1 MKNFSLFFSVVLF
14 VLFACS
20 GHQQNAQPTPDKPV
34 NPVPVP
40 STFTGRLPCA
50 TCDGID
56 IVLNFRKDGL
66 YQLRKTS
73 IKGKSWDSV
82 AEMGRWKYDRVEN
95 LIVLGEQRGNL
106 KTLTLIDNDT
116 LRLLD
121 AEGKKISSTVNLEL
135 HKNSTFDPFPDPVR
149 MRGMYSSHAD
159 KAFFTECRSRIR
171 FPLAAE
177 KSYSRLEHA
186 YNTTPH
192 GQGEPLLVSIEASLI
207 RRPAMDDDVENEV
220 LVVNRFL
227 KIFPNRN
234 CGGNQVV
241 RTSLFNTTWK
251 LVELDGKPVTLAEK
265 QREPYFILET
275 KNNKMHGFSGCNRFF
290 GTYLIKGEI
299 FVFNKMAATRM
310 ACMKGLS
317 LEDSFLEAMRKTE
330 AYTIKDGIL
339 ELRDRD
345 EHILAKM
352 KAGK

>member
-1 MKNFSLFFSVVLF
+1 
-14 VLFACS
+14 
-20 GHQQNAQPTPDKPV
+20 
-34 NPVPVP
+34 VP
-40 STFTGRLPCA
+40 STFTGRIPCA
-50 TCDGID
+50 NCDGID
-56 IVLNFRKDGL
+56 VVLNFRKDGL

-73 IKGKSWDSV
+73 IKGKTWDSV

-95 LIVLGEQRGNL
+95 LIVLGEKRGAL
-106 KTLTLIDNDT
+106 KTLTLIDKTT

-121 AEGKKISSTVNLEL
+121 VEGKKISSNKNYEL
-135 HKNSTFDPFPDPVR
+135 HKSSILDPFPDPVR
-149 MRGMYSSHAD
+149 MRGMYSHLD
-159 KAFFTECRSRIR
+159 GIGVFTECKSNIR
-171 FPLAAE
+171 FSVAAE
-177 KSYSRLEHA
+177 KDNARLEHA

-192 GQGEPLLVSIEASLI
+192 GQGEPLLVSMEASLL
-207 RRPAMDDDVENEV
+207 RRPAMEDDAEEEV
-220 LVVNRFL
+220 LVVSRFL

-234 CGGNQVV
+234 CGGNQV

-317 LEDSFLEAMRKTE
+317 LEDAFLE
-330 AYTIKDGIL
+330 D
-339 ELRDRD
+339 
-345 EHILAKM
+345 M
-352 KAGK
+352 K

>member
-1 MKNFSLFFSVVLF
+1 
-14 VLFACS
+14 
-20 GHQQNAQPTPDKPV
+20 
-34 NPVPVP
+34 
-40 STFTGRLPCA
+40 
-50 TCDGID
+50 
-56 IVLNFRKDGL
+56 
-66 YQLRKTS
+66 
-73 IKGKSWDSV
+73 
-82 AEMGRWKYDRVEN
+82 
-95 LIVLGEQRGNL
+95 
-106 KTLTLIDNDT
+106 
-116 LRLLD
+116 
-121 AEGKKISSTVNLEL
+121 
-135 HKNSTFDPFPDPVR
+135 
-149 MRGMYSSHAD
+149 MYSSHAD
-159 KAFFTECRSRIR
+159 KVFFTECRSRIR

-177 KSYSRLEHA
+177 KGYSRLEHA

-192 GQGEPLLVSIEASLI
+192 GQDEPMLVSLEASLI
-207 RRPAMDDDVENEV
+207 RRPAMEDDVENEV

-234 CGGNQVV
+234 CEGSNT
-241 RTSLFNTTWK
+241 RATLFNTTWK
-251 LVELDGKPVTLAEK
+251 LVELDGKPIILAPK
-265 QREPYFILET
+265 QQEPYFILET
-275 KNNKMHGFSGCNRFF
+275 GHNKMYGFSGCNRFF